1 MRCASA
7 HRHAFYQLG
16 TKQSTCCLD
25 ALNTPL
31 ETGPMHQ
38 ALNPME
44 SEQPVVCSCG
54 AVFATASTQFC
65 ANCGATRPNPPAPG
79 TMGSMQL
86 APVLLAPAD
95 VQLPG
100 GRQLSSAQAGVGSF
114 ICGAVGCTIMVFAVR
129 MKTTWRYC
137 TLHSCMHLHLCRAAR
152 TSWYIFLQSYIQIN
166 KPKLGCGGGA
176 AVSVFDDI

>member
-1 MRCASA
+1 
-7 HRHAFYQLG
+7 
-16 TKQSTCCLD
+16 
-25 ALNTPL
+25 
-31 ETGPMHQ
+31 MHQ

-129 MKTTWRYC
+129 MKTTWRYS
-137 TLHSCMHLHLCRAAR
+137 TLHSCMHLHL
-152 TSWYIFLQSYIQIN
+152 QSCKNIMVQYFAILYSDQQTQTR
-166 KPKLGCGGGA
+166 LRGRGC
-176 AVSVFDDI
+176 SFYF